1 MRTRFET
8 AADIFSLMYDANL
21 ADSDISADWQSPA
34 MASDLYYDLY
44 KAAEK
49 VLGESFL
56 HELSEGDGTCLD
68 AEGIHDAWDNL
79 PEVYKDKFSK
89 EWK

>member
-21 ADSDISADWQSPA
+21 ADSDISADWQKPR
-34 MASDLYYDLY
+34 MAFDLYYDLY

-56 HELSEGDGTCLD
+56 HELSEGDGITLD
-68 AEGIHDAWDNL
+68 AEGIQYVWDGL
-79 PEVYKDKFSK
+79 PEAYKDKFSE